1 LVSPRLGFLVR
12 RLLEHPSVQIDNGGS
27 LRESF
32 QLPAPALLFC
42 PGDRPKLYAKAL
54 DRADVLVIDL
64 EDAVAGADKAAART
78 AMLANPVDP
87 DRTIVRINARDSAHY
102 EADLQAVAAT
112 KYRVIM
118 LPKTED
124 AAQVSALAL
133 WKVIPLCETPLGILN
148 AQVIAAADN
157 VLALMWGSED
167 LVASLGGRS
176 SRDRAGRLRAI
187 AAHARSV
194 VLLAA
199 KAYGRQAVDAVYPDF
214 SDLDGLG
221 REAADAAASG
231 FDIKACIHPNQVA
244 VVRACFRPTTEQLA
258 WAQQV
263 IAVMSSGG
271 VASVNGQMIDA
282 PVLQQARSI
291 VAWQDRDEAPSGKRG
306 DR

>member
-1 LVSPRLGFLVR
+1 
-12 RLLEHPSVQIDNGGS
+12 LLENLLELPSAPIDSGVS

-42 PGDRPKLYAKAL
+42 PGNRPQLYAKAL

-64 EDAVAGADKAAART
+64 EDAVAGADKAAARA

-87 DRTIVRINARDSAHY
+87 DRTVVRINARDSAHY
-102 EADLQAVAAT
+102 EADLEAVAAT
-112 KYRVIM
+112 KYRVVM

-124 AAQVSALAL
+124 AAQASALAP
-133 WKVIPLCETPLGILN
+133 WSVIPLCETPLGILN
-148 AQVIAAADN
+148 AQLIAAADN
-157 VLALMWGSED
+157 VVALMWGSED
-167 LVASLGGRS
+167 LLASLGGRS
-176 SRDRAGRLRAI
+176 SRDLDGRLRAI
-187 AAHARSV
+187 AEHARAS

-199 KAYGRQAVDAVYPDF
+199 KAYGRQVVDAVYPDF

-244 VVRACFRPTTEQLA
+244 VVTACFRPTTEQLA
-258 WAQQV
+258 WAKQV
-263 IAVMSSGG
+263 IAAMSSGG

-282 PVLQQARSI
+282 PVLQQARSTL
-291 VAWQDRDEAPSGKRG
+291 AWQDRDGARSGQRG